1 MQVFLDSKKEY
12 VEHLLDLITIPLTK
26 KIFKLYANT
35 DSIKLFQDELLNIK
49 KWNNNIIQEE
59 YKELIKKIKCN
70 YFDKLLKKIV
80 ILDVNIKTEYK
91 YKIKDIILITP
102 YDFIHKCLINI
113 GIYCWKNV
121 YLFSSKNLKP
131 SEKQYHINIIEKNIR
146 KIIKDT
152 LRQII
157 PFETIL
163 ADSSDEIIPK
173 KSNIDKVKES
183 KKEEKKDESEEEKEE
198 SEEEN
203 EESEEEDEEEKEE
216 ENEESEDEKEE
227 SEEELKSDDSEEE
240 EEEKEEL
247 KSDESEEEDEED
259 EEEKEELKSKEEDEN
274 IKNKKMTNYKN
285 IKIEKQDDEFYKE
298 DESIKKQ
305 QNIDIIKETEE
316 NVFNIKEEEINIEEQ
331 EKKENLQDNKA
342 EKEEIIDEKNEN
354 NTEEIIDKN
363 TIKEISKEDRLDDI
377 RIIEIDTIEP
387 KIVKKKKEK
396 LKFKN
401 NTNEDDEYI
410 DTNETQ
416 YKKKEKNKKILEYLS
431 SSSESE
437 DSESENIYKKKLNI
451 KRDRYY
457 S

>member
-183 KKEEKKDESEEEKEE
+183 KKEEKKD
-198 SEEEN
+198 
-203 EESEEEDEEEKEE
+203 
-216 ENEESEDEKEE
+216 
-227 SEEELKSDDSEEE
+227 DS
-240 EEEKEEL
+240 
-247 KSDESEEEDEED
+247 

>member
-183 KKEEKKDESEEEKEE
+183 KKEEKKDESEEEEEKEE
-198 SEEEN
+198 SEEEK
-203 EESEEEDEEEKEE
+203 EELKSDESEEEDEEDEE
-216 ENEESEDEKEE
+216 EKEE

-240 EEEKEEL
+240 DEEEKEEL
-247 KSDESEEEDEED
+247 KSDDSEEEDEED

-316 NVFNIKEEEINIEEQ
+316 NVFNIKKEEINIEEQ

-416 YKKKEKNKKILEYLS
+416 YKKKEKNKKIL
-431 SSSESE
+431 
-437 DSESENIYKKKLNI
+437 
-451 KRDRYY
+451 
-457 S
+457 

>member
-183 KKEEKKDESEEEKEE
+183 KKEEKKDESEE
-198 SEEEN
+198 
-203 EESEEEDEEEKEE
+203 
-216 ENEESEDEKEE
+216 EKEE

>member
-26 KIFKLYANT
+26 KIFKIYAKT
-35 DSIKLFQDELLNIK
+35 DTIKIFQDELLNIK
-49 KWNNNIIQEE
+49 KWNNNIIQDE
-59 YKELIKKIKCN
+59 YKDLIKKIKCT

-163 ADSSDEIIPK
+163 TDSSEEVIPK
-173 KSNIDKVKES
+173 KSNIDKEAIVIES
-183 KKEEKKDESEEEKEE
+183 KSKEESESEEEENKEDSEYEEEE
-198 SEEEN
+198 SE
-203 EESEEEDEEEKEE
+203 
-216 ENEESEDEKEE
+216 
-227 SEEELKSDDSEEE
+227 SD
-240 EEEKEEL
+240 K
-247 KSDESEEEDEED
+247 
-259 EEEKEELKSKEEDEN
+259 EDEN
-274 IKNKKMTNYKN
+274 IKMTNYNDIIIEQQNDEEENIKMTNYNDIIIEQQNDEDENIKTQQNIDFIEEDTENKKMTNYNDIIIEQQNDEDEN
-285 IKIEKQDDEFYKE
+285 IKT
-298 DESIKKQ
+298 Q
-305 QNIDIIKETEE
+305 QNIDIIEEKNFNIKKEEIAVEEQEKTENIQDNKVNE
-316 NVFNIKEEEINIEEQ
+316 KENIKEEEII
-331 EKKENLQDNKA
+331 
-342 EKEEIIDEKNEN
+342 
-354 NTEEIIDKN
+354 TEENIVKE

-377 RIIEIDTIEP
+377 RIIEIDIEP
-387 KIVKKKKEK
+387 QQITKKKKEK

-416 YKKKEKNKKILEYLS
+416 YKKNKKILEYLS
-431 SSSESE
+431 SSSDSE
-437 DSESENIYKKKLNI
+437 ESESENIYKKKLNI
-451 KRDRYY
+451 KRNRYY

>member
-26 KIFKLYANT
+26 KIFKIYAKT
-35 DSIKLFQDELLNIK
+35 DTIKIFQDELLNIK
-49 KWNNNIIQEE
+49 KWNNNIIQDE
-59 YKELIKKIKCN
+59 YKDLIKKIKCT

-163 ADSSDEIIPK
+163 TDSSEEVIPK
-173 KSNIDKVKES
+173 KSNIDKEAIVIES
-183 KKEEKKDESEEEKEE
+183 KSKEESESEEEESE
-198 SEEEN
+198 SEEEEN
-203 EESEEEDEEEKEE
+203 KEDSEYEEEESE
-216 ENEESEDEKEE
+216 
-227 SEEELKSDDSEEE
+227 SD
-240 EEEKEEL
+240 K
-247 KSDESEEEDEED
+247 
-259 EEEKEELKSKEEDEN
+259 EDEN
-274 IKNKKMTNYKN
+274 IKMTNYNDIIIEQQNDEDENIKTQQNIDFIEEDTENKKMTNYNDIIIEQQNDEDEN
-285 IKIEKQDDEFYKE
+285 IKT
-298 DESIKKQ
+298 Q
-305 QNIDIIKETEE
+305 QNIDIIEEKNFNIKKEEIAVEEQEKTENIQDNKVNE
-316 NVFNIKEEEINIEEQ
+316 KENIKEEEII
-331 EKKENLQDNKA
+331 
-342 EKEEIIDEKNEN
+342 
-354 NTEEIIDKN
+354 TEENIVKE

-377 RIIEIDTIEP
+377 RIIEIDIEP
-387 KIVKKKKEK
+387 QQITKKKKEK

-416 YKKKEKNKKILEYLS
+416 YKKNKKILEYLS
-431 SSSESE
+431 SSSDSE
-437 DSESENIYKKKLNI
+437 ESESENIYKKKLNI
-451 KRDRYY
+451 KRNRYY